1 MAMTRRALAMSSRR
15 FGRRFVLHDVERV
28 RERWTP
34 RLSDDARL
42 FAMTF
47 AGGFLF
53 VSLLIA

>member
-28 RERWTP
+28 RESRIP
-34 RLSDDARL
+34 SLSDDARL
-42 FAMTF
+42 FATTF
-47 AGGFLF
+47 LGGFLF

>member
-1 MAMTRRALAMSSRR
+1 MRFARPAFSADPSR
-15 FGRRFVLHDVERV
+15 FGRRPVFVPGDAADADGI
-28 RERWTP
+28 
-34 RLSDDARL
+34 SDDLRL